1 MLRRVAVSAGGA
13 VLAAKLYG
21 AGSVEGLLIEGMDPL
36 LLHE

>member
-1 MLRRVAVSAGGA
+1 
-13 VLAAKLYG
+13 VLTAKLYG